1 MIYGEQLRI
10 SGARPITRPPETL
23 EVRDRQEHW
32 DPRFWLGKI
41 PSYNSARDPHVKYR
55 RPQSLTTP
63 LFRVSS
69 SRGFTRSSNRLLRRD
84 SNPSVP
90 TLIRSASKPLF
101 SQTDS
106 GLAEMRRDLEATWDK
121 EGVPVFHRE
130 AYRRHLDRLNWQ
142 SAAVEI
148 SKELTDLQQRKT
160 PVQSALSLIDKR
172 ESLLEQ
178 IVGLEEDMEDER
190 LLQLDLRDLL
200 QQLQRVNVDLVESVG
215 RWRELAGVQAAF
227 QWKGD
232 NYLQKMKRDLARLAQ
247 GPLARFLPGIVDDP
261 MLVRTLGRGD
271 RRQGSSILSRQRSR
285 AQDAELVLVQEP
297 EPLLPPSPP
306 PVSVPLSASTPLDHS
321 ISSSSFPLVSQQ
333 TLDLAKLLGLDLLS
347 EILNEWAHGICYEA
361 GLEIQAAHLLLHSNK
376 ILDGVITRA
385 LEEQI
390 PICAQESYTEE
401 IDREFISLQKQILEA
416 VIVKEVKEGV
426 ELWALEVVAEEIT
439 REFAAIVEVRDI
451 VEDSVK
457 EETILNQQMIADIFQ
472 RLIDSHMS
480 EEWLEIMCED
490 VLSDE
495 ILNTRLDELP
505 IAVLKQVLKENPQK
519 HKEKMAE
526 HCYFLLLY
534 QYVGDLWLK
543 RVCEEAIHE
552 SRGVHVFLD
561 TFQVSSEKKG
571 RRVTHYFQ

>member
-1 MIYGEQLRI
+1 
-10 SGARPITRPPETL
+10 
-23 EVRDRQEHW
+23 
-32 DPRFWLGKI
+32 
-41 PSYNSARDPHVKYR
+41 
-55 RPQSLTTP
+55 
-63 LFRVSS
+63 
-69 SRGFTRSSNRLLRRD
+69 
-84 SNPSVP
+84 
-90 TLIRSASKPLF
+90 
-101 SQTDS
+101 
-106 GLAEMRRDLEATWDK
+106 MRRDLEATWDK
-121 EGVPVFHRE
+121 EGVPSFHRE
-130 AYRRHLDRLNWQ
+130 VYRKHLERLTGQ

-148 SKELTDLQQRKT
+148 SKELTDLQQRKA
-160 PVQSALSLIDKR
+160 PIQAALSLIDKR
-172 ESLLEQ
+172 ESLVEQ
-178 IVGLEEDMEDER
+178 LIALEEDMDDER

-227 QWKGD
+227 EWRGM
-232 NYLQKMKRDLARLAQ
+232 NYLHKMKTDLGRLAQ
-247 GPLARFLPGIVDDP
+247 GPLAKFFPGIVDDP

-271 RRQGSSILSRQRSR
+271 RRQGSSLISRQRSR

-306 PVSVPLSASTPLDHS
+306 PIAVPMAGSTPLDRS
-321 ISSSSFPLVSQQ
+321 ISSNSFPLVSQN

-347 EILNEWAHGICYEA
+347 EILNEWAPGVCYEA

-376 ILDGVITRA
+376 ILDTVITRA

-416 VIVKEVKEGV
+416 VIVREVEEGV
-426 ELWALEVVAEEIT
+426 DHWALEVVAEEIT
-439 REFAAIVEVRDI
+439 REFSAIVEVRDI
-451 VEDSVK
+451 VEDSIQ

-472 RLIDSHMS
+472 RLIDSYMS

-526 HCYFLLLY
+526 HCYFTLLF

-543 RVCEEAIHE
+543 RVCEEAVHE
-552 SRGVHVFLD
+552 ARGMHVFLD